1 MIKVKG
7 EIRLRA
13 NFEVEL
19 DMTEEEFNNLK
30 HWQQEDVISGEID
43 WKNWLD
49 SSEVS
54 DLDIDEI
61 E

>member
-1 MIKVKG
+1 MIKIKG

-19 DMTEEEFNNLK
+19 EMTEEEFDALPR
-30 HWQQEDVISGEID
+30 WQQEDVISGEID

-49 SSEVS
+49 NSDVV